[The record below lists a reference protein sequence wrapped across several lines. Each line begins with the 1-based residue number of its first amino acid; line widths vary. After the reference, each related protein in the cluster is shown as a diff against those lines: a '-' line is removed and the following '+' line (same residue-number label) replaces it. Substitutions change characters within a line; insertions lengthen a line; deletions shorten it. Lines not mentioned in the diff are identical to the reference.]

1 MSKEYPIGPA
11 ESVKQNSHH
20 LRGSIIEEL
29 TLERPDFSKETVQ
42 ILKFHGT
49 YQQSDRDQ
57 RRAGLPPEFGSM
69 VRLSI
74 PGGALTAEQY
84 LQLDRLADEAG
95 DGGLRITSRQDIQFH
110 RVGKTELRPLIRTLN
125 ANLLTT
131 LAACGDVVRNVVC
144 CPAPFGD
151 KERTRVQQLAGD
163 LGRGLKPSTRAYY
176 EIWLDGEKAAAA
188 EPVTP
193 DEEPLYG
200 PTYLPRKFKVA
211 FVIPPVNDLD
221 VFTNDIGLIAIVEND
236 ALAGYNRAIAAD
248 NTLVIAHL
256 HKGGLLNRLRR
267 YDEALNCYEQ
277 ALLGQELA
285 WLTWRLERV

>member
-110 RVGKTELRPLIRTLN
+110 RVGKTE
-125 ANLLTT
+125 
-131 LAACGDVVRNVVC
+131 
-144 CPAPFGD
+144 
-151 KERTRVQQLAGD
+151 
-163 LGRGLKPSTRAYY
+163 
-176 EIWLDGEKAAAA
+176 AAAA
-188 EPVTP
+188 DPHPECEPP
-193 DEEPLYG
+193 DH
-200 PTYLPRKFKVA
+200 
-211 FVIPPVNDLD
+211 
-221 VFTNDIGLIAIVEND
+221 
-236 ALAGYNRAIAAD
+236 AG
-248 NTLVIAHL
+248 
-256 HKGGLLNRLRR
+256 RLRR
-267 YDEALNCYEQ
+267 CGAQRGVLPRAFRRQRENPRPAARGGPWQGTETLDAG
-277 ALLGQELA
+277 LLRDLA
-285 WLTWRLERV
+285 GR